1 MCNIKRGDLPVS
13 ITWSLMGKV
22 VSSDPDMTTSMIGS
36 QISLLNIKHVDYRH
50 SGVFTCRATN
60 SAGSVTHSA
69 QLKVNGTVRRG
80 SGNILIAE
88 KPDIVPFSF
97 GREVVNQGEFAQLI
111 CVVSRGDEPLSITW
125 SLKGEIVSSDPV
137 LSTSMLGQ
145 RTSLLSISRVD
156 YQHSGVYTC
165 RAENSAGFSSH
176 SARLLVNG
184 SPGLAL
190 AIFRYRVLS
199 TFY

>member
-1 MCNIKRGDLPVS
+1 M
-13 ITWSLMGKV
+13 
-22 VSSDPDMTTSMIGS
+22 
-36 QISLLNIKHVDYRH
+36 
-50 SGVFTCRATN
+50 
-60 SAGSVTHSA
+60 
-69 QLKVNGTVRRG
+69 
-80 SGNILIAE
+80 
-88 KPDIVPFSF
+88 
-97 GREVVNQGEFAQLI
+97 VNQGEFAQLI

-145 RTSLLSISRVD
+145 RTSLLSIARVD
-156 YQHSGVYTC
+156 YQHSGLYTC

-190 AIFRYRVLS
+190 AIFPYRVLF